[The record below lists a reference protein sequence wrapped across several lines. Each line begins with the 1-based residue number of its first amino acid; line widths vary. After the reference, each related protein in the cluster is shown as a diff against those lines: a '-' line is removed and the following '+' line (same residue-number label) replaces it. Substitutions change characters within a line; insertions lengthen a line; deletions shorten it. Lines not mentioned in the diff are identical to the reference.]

1 MQGCCRLALM
11 CACND
16 LLFLRYGWG
25 HAPGDGTGL
34 TDCFQLVCEVR
45 RRLGLRDYA
54 PDFDWVYD
62 TYTEATLPR
71 MRLMR
76 WLLEHCSRVTTPQPG
91 DLLLCQGRAAGAFAV
106 VSAEGGM
113 IHLRDSGTVAHHL
126 RVPSVLPLFRPLP

>member
-1 MQGCCRLALM
+1 MSG
-11 CACND
+11 CND

-25 HAPGDGTGL
+25 HAPSDGSGL

-54 PDFDWVYD
+54 PDFAWVYG

-76 WLLEHCSRVTTPQPG
+76 WLLEHCSRVMTPQPG
-91 DLLLCQGRAAGAFAV
+91 DLLLCQGQAAGAFAV

-113 IHLRDSGTVAHHL
+113 IHLRDSGTVAHQQ